1 MNIEFLRRLFTSCSE
16 ETGNGYR
23 DGLNLSELY
32 YRIEEV
38 AEVERQFSEVRSG
51 AGLSPSVEDSIS
63 AAAYAVIR
71 AYEMQGFINGFRL
84 CAQLGKELSGMERN
98 TNESD
103 KYMAVIQRIAG
114 LASPRQIRFLEKRGF
129 VHVERWSFETAK
141 NMIDQIAAN
150 GWRVPEDIVPQE
162 YETEGT
168 EAAV

>member
-114 LASPRQIRFLEKRGF
+114 LASLSPWQWQSPRSSRDGLCLRSKNHLLSIKRK
-129 VHVERWSFETAK
+129 TARQS
-141 NMIDQIAAN
+141 IPRLGILC
-150 GWRVPEDIVPQE
+150 R
-162 YETEGT
+162 
-168 EAAV
+168 AVF